1 MGRLN
6 PPRHPSWRTLQ
17 RRLALVLGPCAVVL
31 VVVPAGMTRPA
42 AGPYYKAQAHFNV
55 TIQGTYTAHGTE
67 VDKNCFRAPP
77 VEGGDPQ
84 QITVTSTGTESLEF
98 SSTASVRLDAYRY
111 LDNSVAAG
119 TMGGRTPIA
128 VTTTKT
134 LDFTEPCRP
143 DSDPPV
149 CGTRHM
155 RLGMSLIS
163 RAPPFRLFYNFSDGP
178 GRIIFPDDPLVT
190 CRVPALAWWGKL
202 PAPAARLSAAKVFN
216 PRVKRFTVGAFGS
229 KSVHSQSDLQT
240 LDGHYDVRYTVTFVR
255 RAR

>member
-1 MGRLN
+1 
-6 PPRHPSWRTLQ
+6 
-17 RRLALVLGPCAVVL
+17 
-31 VVVPAGMTRPA
+31 MTRPA

-255 RAR
+255 RPPR